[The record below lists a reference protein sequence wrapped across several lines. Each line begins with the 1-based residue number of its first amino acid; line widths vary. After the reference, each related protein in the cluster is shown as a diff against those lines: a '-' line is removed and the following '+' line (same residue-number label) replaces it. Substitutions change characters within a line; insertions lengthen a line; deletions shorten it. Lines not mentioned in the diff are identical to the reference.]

1 MQIAPIYPEQ
11 GDAIRFTRAYNEI
24 SICSSDALS
33 ARYDTIQRS
42 SNSLICLCRRVEREE
57 KVKGGKSNDD
67 RLSELAML
75 LHCIASRLRKR
86 ESKEEGNQSGCT
98 AERTSLRFAPR
109 DISFYDT
116 SFLFPRRQHATARS
130 GNNKGDDDDGR
141 KKILASERGYR
152 GQQHRGHSE
161 KITEREGQK
170 KKPSPGLRLRATRGE
185 EVKSPKEDPATVS

>member
-86 ESKEEGNQSGCT
+86 ESKEEGNQSGRQRGRHCALPRGISPFMIPHSSSRGVNT
-98 AERTSLRFAPR
+98 QLRDREIIRAMTMRERKFLRVR
-109 DISFYDT
+109 GDI
-116 SFLFPRRQHATARS
+116 R
-130 GNNKGDDDDGR
+130 
-141 KKILASERGYR
+141 R
-152 GQQHRGHSE
+152 GQQDRGHSE
-161 KITEREGQK
+161 KITERGGQK

-185 EVKSPKEDPATVS
+185 EVKSPKEDQPP